1 MYSQAGN
8 IDLYY
13 EISGEG
19 MPVVLIH
26 GWGYD
31 HRLMAGCMEPIFEK
45 RPGYMRIYLDLP
57 GMGKTRGS
65 PGLKNADQ
73 LLDALMLF
81 IDKVIPGQRFI
92 LAGQSFGGYLA
103 RGIAY
108 KVPGR
113 LDGVLLL
120 CPVII
125 PESRYRD
132 LPQYQLMKE
141 DKAIELTLSS
151 EELKEYRSDILV
163 QAQRTLER
171 FRSDMMPGIK
181 AYDAAFA
188 DAFQEC
194 CYGYSFDVDTPP
206 QPFNGPA
213 LIITARQD
221 TQVGYRDALRIVDH
235 YPRGTFAI
243 VDEAGHGVQIEK
255 ENVFNCLVSEWLD
268 RVEEGQSKHH

>member
-13 EISGEG
+13 EIFGEG

-31 HRLMAGCMEPIFEK
+31 HRLMAGCMEPLFKE
-45 RPGYMRIYLDLP
+45 RPGYMRIYIDLP

-108 KVPGR
+108 KMPGR

-132 LPQYQLMKE
+132 LPQYKLMKE

-163 QAQRTLER
+163 QAPRTLER

-206 QPFNGPA
+206 QPFYGPA